1 MSILGSEAAR
11 HRASLSGGGI
21 LATGSPDRAGRVT
34 MAGAQRKT
42 SALPKAVAGQGARTS
57 KGFAMSLPHDGAGF
71 KVRAATGRAYLP
83 AAILGSGRGVARL
96 PWSRVARRVA

>member
-1 MSILGSEAAR
+1 MSIPGSEAPC
-11 HRASLSGGGI
+11 HRASPSGGGI
-21 LATGSPDRAGRVT
+21 LTTGSPDRAGRVT

-42 SALPKAVAGQGARTS
+42 SALPSVWRPKGARTS

-83 AAILGSGRGVARL
+83 AAVPGDGRGVARL
-96 PWSRVARRVA
+96 SWSRVARRAA